1 MPRIAKGGA
10 ASITCVLPLSLRVNH
25 TCLPSALTARLG
37 ENGLACGTRAT
48 TSCEAVSITH
58 NSGVKLDG
66 TNAYLPSGRKRIMA
80 GPELVLMRAVSSR
93 VSAFSTAT

>member
-1 MPRIAKGGA
+1 MVIGPEAMVPRMAKGGA
-10 ASITCVLPLSLRVNH
+10 ASITCVLPLSFSVNQ

-48 TSCEAVSITH
+48 TSWVAVSITH

-66 TNAYLPSGRKRIMA
+66 T
-80 GPELVLMRAVSSR
+80 
-93 VSAFSTAT
+93 